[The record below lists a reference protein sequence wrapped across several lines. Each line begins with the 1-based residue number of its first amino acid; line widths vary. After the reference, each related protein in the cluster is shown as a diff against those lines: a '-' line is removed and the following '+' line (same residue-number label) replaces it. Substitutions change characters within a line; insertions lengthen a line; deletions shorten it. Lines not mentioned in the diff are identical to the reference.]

1 VRTVFQVVPLQ
12 TKRRLIIIQPD
23 PDNLSVYSL
32 PHQISKKIKNTML
45 FACQSQNFE
54 LKKKSKIQKVRL
66 KATKFFSTLNV
77 LSTISSSIEIKK
89 KLGLTD

>member
-1 VRTVFQVVPLQ
+1 
-12 TKRRLIIIQPD
+12 
-23 PDNLSVYSL
+23 
-32 PHQISKKIKNTML
+32 ML

>member
-1 VRTVFQVVPLQ
+1 
-12 TKRRLIIIQPD
+12 
-23 PDNLSVYSL
+23 
-32 PHQISKKIKNTML
+32 ML

-54 LKKKSKIQKVRL
+54 LKKESKIQKVWL
-66 KATKFFSTLNV
+66 KASKFFSTLNV